1 MQNELK
7 RKLAGNE
14 SVFRSVNEGIKR
26 GRWPGEDDEPIGFR
40 CECARL
46 GCNGLVM
53 LTRTE
58 YEYIRSDPRRFV
70 MIPGHEL
77 PEIESVVDR
86 AKDHVVVEKEGAAA
100 DIAIHLDRSS
110 STDSG
115 SSNNALQV
123 SGACVDDRLRVLSVQ
138 IRREKGN

>member
-7 RKLAGNE
+7 RRLAGNE

-53 LTRTE
+53 LTRAE
-58 YEYIRSDPRRFV
+58 YDYIRSDPRRFV
-70 MIPGHEL
+70 MIAGHATA
-77 PEIESVVDR
+77 VQGKV
-86 AKDHVVVEKEGAAA
+86 GAAGTMGHPVTLA
-100 DIAIHLDRSS
+100 REQRRNKEILDR
-110 STDSG
+110 TDISG
-115 SSNNALQV
+115 GTVASQPRCHCSRSA
-123 SGACVDDRLRVLSVQ
+123 DR
-138 IRREKGN
+138 

>member
-77 PEIESVVDR
+77 PEIESVV
-86 AKDHVVVEKEGAAA
+86 
-100 DIAIHLDRSS
+100 
-110 STDSG
+110 
-115 SSNNALQV
+115 Q
-123 SGACVDDRLRVLSVQ
+123 
-138 IRREKGN
+138 RRERYVAIEKRGEAGLEAEELDPRSRLSD

>member
-7 RKLAGNE
+7 RRLAGNE

-53 LTRTE
+53 LTRAE
-58 YEYIRSDPRRFV
+58 YDYIRSDPRRFV
-70 MIPGHEL
+70 MIAGHEL
-77 PEIESVVDR
+77 PELESVVQR
-86 AKDHVVVEKEGAAA
+86 RTGYVAVEKRDEAGREAAE
-100 DIAIHLDRSS
+100 LDPSS
-110 STDSG
+110 
-115 SSNNALQV
+115 
-123 SGACVDDRLRVLSVQ
+123 
-138 IRREKGN
+138 